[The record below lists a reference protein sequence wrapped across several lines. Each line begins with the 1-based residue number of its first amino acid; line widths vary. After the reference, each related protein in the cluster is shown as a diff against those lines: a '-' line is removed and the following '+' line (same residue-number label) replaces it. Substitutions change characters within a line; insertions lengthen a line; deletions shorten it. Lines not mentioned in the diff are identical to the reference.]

1 MVKEI
6 EGLISELVR
15 LIDLGLDEVVTVGK
29 IMSIIVDVVVSVIYI
44 M

>member
-15 LIDLGLDEVVTVGK
+15 LIDLGLDEVVMAGK
-29 IMSIIVDVVVSVIYI
+29 TMSIIVDAVVSVIYI

>member
-15 LIDLGLDEVVTVGK
+15 LIDLGLDEVVMVGK

>member
-1 MVKEI
+1 MKEI

-15 LIDLGLDEVVTVGK
+15 LIDLGLDEVVMVGK

>member
-15 LIDLGLDEVVTVGK
+15 LIDLGLDEVVMAGK